1 MSSISVDVDI
11 EDILWGM
18 SDWEKQQLVDDL
30 FDDGYVAKKDYRSE
44 DNQYSDWDE
53 AVTKLLGN
61 KWRLTTEDEQTILR
75 ITNKIIQ

>member
-30 FDDGYVAKKDYRSE
+30 FDDGYVAKKDHRSGE
-44 DNQYSDWDE
+44 SVDSDWDE
-53 AVTKLLGN
+53 AVAKLVGN
-61 KWRLTTEDEQTILR
+61 KWRLSKEDEETILK
-75 ITNKIIQ
+75 ITNKIIA

>member
-30 FDDGYVAKKDYRSE
+30 FDDGYIAKKDPRSGE
-44 DNQYSDWDE
+44 SSDFDWDE
-53 AVTKLLGN
+53 AVTKLMGN
-61 KWRLTTEDEQTILR
+61 KWRLSKEDEETILR
-75 ITNKIIQ
+75 ITNKIIA